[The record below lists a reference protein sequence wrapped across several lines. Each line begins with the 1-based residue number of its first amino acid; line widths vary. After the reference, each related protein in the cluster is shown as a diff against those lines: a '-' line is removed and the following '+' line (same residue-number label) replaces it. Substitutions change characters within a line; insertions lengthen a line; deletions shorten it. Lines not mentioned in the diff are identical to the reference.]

1 MQNVCTVKNVVS
13 IYHSRKYKKTMRG
26 LSFILA
32 IYLISLSSLVSAES
46 NEQAFEETKAEFKSV
61 TESVKETQEQ
71 ISEMRVG
78 LAKAEKLLK
87 KIPFGPERNK
97 VKRLIRDASKSLK
110 ARSKQMGKFTTYSS
124 KVTSSLELMSEIN
137 NIRETANN
145 RAGGPLATQM
155 TYVAEA
161 LTRYGEK
168 VPILGKALKAYGEAT
183 TTMLNA
189 TDKFAKKVDTQ
200 RNQDMIGAGTYNFL
214 FNAKYKAMKNQFG
227 AEVADGDT
235 YAPEGVRCVYRSIN
249 KPSKAFIWDEQAGEW
264 YKVPKGATNLEQAYR
279 EGLLIGKRRSPY
291 ELKVLADKWDEVQ
304 ARRQAADA
312 LFDKLY
318 GMRHSSV
325 AFMNAD
331 DNNKGALSKLMSDR
345 DVFRAYFTYDQ
356 AGRKKIDGLIESV
369 KKEIKKLQEEEK
381 KAKEKRD
388 KERKQARLKR
398 RKKFL
403 KKQREEYEANHGKKL
418 NDQEKRKVNGLHKA
432 IVDAIESIGNSQGR
446 IDGIVSSSQ
455 TRIDEMHKS
464 IAKLEAAITEQMRV
478 AADFQQK
485 VSKIIAETKKE
496 ETRKK
501 FEKHRKDC
509 QEALADQSFCT
520 AHPGGYYDWGVI
532 AFDDLKTHHFGRSIK
547 GNRHIITTY
556 QKAIQ
561 TAIKGV
567 KSGKLYG
574 IDRHGKVQVSKSYYY
589 PSSIKDHKNSMKKSR
604 ELIKARRLALKAF
617 ERLNTDPE
625 PNWKMPQL
633 VDPSKANAK
642 E

>member
-1 MQNVCTVKNVVS
+1 
-13 IYHSRKYKKTMRG
+13 MRG
-26 LSFILA
+26 LSFFLA
-32 IYLISLSSLVSAES
+32 IYLISLSSLVSAQS
-46 NEQAFEETKAEFKSV
+46 HEQAFEETKAEYNSVAESV
-61 TESVKETQEQ
+61 TKTQEH
-71 ISEMRVG
+71 INEMRGALV
-78 LAKAEKLLK
+78 KAEKFLK
-87 KIPFGPERNK
+87 KIPAGPERNK
-97 VKRLIRDASKSLK
+97 VKRMIRDARKSLN
-110 ARSKQMGKFTTYSS
+110 ARSKQMGKFNTYAS
-124 KVTSSLELMSEIN
+124 KVTTGLELMSEIN
-137 NIRETANN
+137 NIRKTANS
-145 RAGGPLATQM
+145 RAGGPLAAQM

-161 LTRYGEK
+161 LTRYGEE
-168 VPILGKALKAYGEAT
+168 VPIIGKALKAYGEAT
-183 TTMLNA
+183 STMLNA

-214 FNAKYKAMKNQFG
+214 FNAKYKAMKKQFG
-227 AEVADGDT
+227 ADVADGDT
-235 YAPEGVRCVYRSIN
+235 YAPKSVRCVYRSIN
-249 KPSKAFIWDEQAGEW
+249 NPSKAFIWDDQAGEW
-264 YKVPKGATNLEQAYR
+264 YKVSNGAANLEQAYR

-325 AFMNAD
+325 AFMNVD
-331 DNNKGALSKLMSDR
+331 DNNKGALSELMSDR
-345 DVFRAYFTYDQ
+345 DVFRAYFSYDQ

-388 KERKQARLKR
+388 KERKQDRLNR
-398 RKKFL
+398 RKEFL
-403 KKQREEYEANHGKKL
+403 KKQREEYEANHAKKL
-418 NDQEKRKVNGLHKA
+418 NDQEQRKVNGLHRA
-432 IVDAIESIGNSQGR
+432 IANAIESIGNSQGR

-455 TRIDEMHKS
+455 TRIDDMHES
-464 IAKLEAAITEQMRV
+464 IAKLEAAIAAQMRV

-501 FEKHRKDC
+501 FEKHRKAC

-520 AHPGGYYDWGVI
+520 AHSGGYYDWGVI

-547 GNRHIITTY
+547 ANRHLIATY
-556 QKAIQ
+556 QKATQ

-567 KSGKLYG
+567 TSGELYG

-589 PSSIKDHKNSMKKSR
+589 PSSINDHKNSMKKSR

-617 ERLNTDPE
+617 ERINTDPE
-625 PNWKMPQL
+625 PNWEMPQL
-633 VDPSKANAK
+633 VDPSKASAK